1 MEQEAIRL
9 EASSQ
14 MRCQT
19 TGKEFLSALFVKK
32 SIPTLYKVHPL
43 FCFFSSSVLLLLV
56 AMPGAPSSVLVTT
69 NVALVS
75 SSVLVTT
82 SKALVT
88 RSDALVPSSDARN
101 ARSDALVH
109 IRSEG
114 DFTGESDPISSS
126 SYWQIEPSDTH
137 GHYAQCPAVL
147 AFVAWSTPF
156 FI

>member
-75 SSVLVTT
+75 SSV
-82 SKALVT
+82 
-88 RSDALVPSSDARN
+88 PRN